1 MRPVCFVQGNI
12 ESLTVSLLVIAV
24 TQPPSPDEP
33 PINHRMLTAIMV
45 VELVVAFLVAI
56 GCFLFSVYFV
66 ANRPRR
72 RSSVAES
79 SNATTVAASRPG
91 RSSRA
96 SSNVTTVVPRV
107 ASMRQQQQQDDR
119 YDSFSSSAVD
129 LEEALLSE
137 DEEHAYGSFDGSSDD
152 QWRPKAETPTA
163 WRYVKDALSAISP
176 W

>member
-1 MRPVCFVQGNI
+1 M
-12 ESLTVSLLVIAV
+12 IAV

-79 SNATTVAASRPG
+79 SNATTIAATGAG
-91 RSSRA
+91 RGSRA
-96 SSNVTTVVPRV
+96 SSTAVVPRV

-119 YDSFSSSAVD
+119 YDSFSSSAHD

-152 QWRPKAETPTA
+152 HWRQRPETPTA